1 LLLKLLIFSSSL
13 HYLLFISESNSI
25 ILATDCKSRDE
36 IHNENI
42 KPIVI
47 YAGIIDLEMSDDV
60 NPRITR
66 ITPNQKT
73 ILAAELSDRGNSST
87 DNLVSAFNLAFAL
100 FDQSSKRFLSVEFV
114 SVIRSLSEVML
125 SELSDLKALSQSIH
139 IPFADKLLELSLQ
152 IVHVSEKLEFDIY
165 VSI

>member
-1 LLLKLLIFSSSL
+1 LLIFSSSL

-100 FDQSSKRFLSVEFV
+100 FDQSSKRFLSVDFV

>member
-1 LLLKLLIFSSSL
+1 SL

-100 FDQSSKRFLSVEFV
+100 FDQSSKRFLSVDFV

>member
-1 LLLKLLIFSSSL
+1 
-13 HYLLFISESNSI
+13 
-25 ILATDCKSRDE
+25 
-36 IHNENI
+36 
-42 KPIVI
+42 
-47 YAGIIDLEMSDDV
+47 MSDDV